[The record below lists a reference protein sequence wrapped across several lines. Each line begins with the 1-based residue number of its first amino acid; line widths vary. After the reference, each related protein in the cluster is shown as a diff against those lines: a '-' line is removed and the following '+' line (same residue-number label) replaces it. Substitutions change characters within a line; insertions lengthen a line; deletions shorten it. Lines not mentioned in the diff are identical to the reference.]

1 MIKINRDRHRAAG
14 LVAAGRH
21 AHAALAF
28 ALLAGASL
36 AAAADDVV
44 VTGAWVRATVP
55 GQPVA
60 AAYLSIASARGAT
73 LTHVR
78 SDAAGSVQMHSMSE
92 DGGVMRMRELER
104 LELPAGK
111 TVRLAPAGTHLML
124 LQLTKPLRPGDSVAL
139 DLTVVD
145 RAGVPQV
152 VHAIAPVSTTAPA
165 EASP

>member
-1 MIKINRDRHRAAG
+1 MTAG
-14 LVAAGRH
+14 WH

-28 ALLAGASL
+28 ALLTGAGL
-36 AAAADDVV
+36 AAAPDDVV
-44 VTGAWVRATVP
+44 VTGAWVRAMVP
-55 GQPVA
+55 GQPVG
-60 AAYLSIASARGAT
+60 AAYLSITSARGAT

-104 LELPAGK
+104 LDLPAGK

-124 LQLTKPLRPGDSVAL
+124 LQVTKPLRPGDSVAL

-145 RAGVPQV
+145 RAGVSKV
-152 VHAIAPVSTTAPA
+152 VHAVAPVRASAPP
-165 EASP
+165 EIKP